1 LGTAGAGGPPLAIG
15 SGMLINQPNNNKA
28 PSDAEETSRAQK
40 ERFQIFAGNKRA
52 VRNGWMDGSS

>member
-28 PSDAEETSRAQK
+28 PSDGEETSRSAEGEVPNICWQ
-40 ERFQIFAGNKRA
+40 
-52 VRNGWMDGSS
+52 